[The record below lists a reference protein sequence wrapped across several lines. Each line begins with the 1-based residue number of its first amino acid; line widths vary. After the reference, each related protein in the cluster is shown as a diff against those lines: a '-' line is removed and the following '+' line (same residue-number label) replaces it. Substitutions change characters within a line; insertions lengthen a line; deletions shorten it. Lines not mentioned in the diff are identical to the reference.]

1 MVVLWILRACNVS
14 FRHQNIMSFV
24 CSSILPYYQYT
35 VHHFYHLYMSRCFTT
50 NELNKCFEVRMLKL
64 LTLSLLSNYA
74 LSLRKNE
81 EWLLVAILSVAETN
95 FNCYL

>member
-1 MVVLWILRACNVS
+1 
-14 FRHQNIMSFV
+14 
-24 CSSILPYYQYT
+24 
-35 VHHFYHLYMSRCFTT
+35 
-50 NELNKCFEVRMLKL
+50 MLKL